1 MMKIFSKILILGLLS
16 VFALSC
22 SDNNPQESGQVSE
35 QLYVHNGTLD
45 SLVGTC
51 SVYLI
56 RTFPLDTLDFT
67 GFERI
72 RFERDSFTEGDLS
85 GISFY
90 YLDSEIAVNVIN
102 LEGIQAINNTSPVEI
117 PSPKNRTKYF
127 IRLKLNSSF
136 CTGELFQLVLRNPVI
151 YGVK

>member
-1 MMKIFSKILILGLLS
+1 MKIFSKILILGFLS
-16 VFALSC
+16 LYAVSC
-22 SDNNPQESGQVSE
+22 SDNNPQQSVLIQEQV
-35 QLYVHNGTLD
+35 YVHNGTLD

-72 RFERDSFTEGDLS
+72 RFERDSFTDGDLS
-85 GISFY
+85 GISLY
-90 YLDSEIAVNVIN
+90 YLNSEIAVNVIN

-117 PSPKNRTKYF
+117 QSPKNRTKYF

-136 CTGELFQLVLRNPVI
+136 CTGDLFRLVVRNPVI

>member
-1 MMKIFSKILILGLLS
+1 MKIYMKISALVLISL
-16 VFALSC
+16 FAVSC
-22 SDNNPQESGQVSE
+22 SDNNPQESGQVPE
-35 QLYVHNGTLD
+35 QVYVHYGTLD

-72 RFERDSFTEGDLS
+72 RFERDSFTDGDLS
-85 GISFY
+85 GISLFY
-90 YLDSEIAVNVIN
+90 LNSEIAVNVIN

-117 PSPKNRTKYF
+117 QSPKNRTKYF